1 MVIFEVKIRN
11 KTLLD
16 NLLEVWEGSVKA
28 THTFLSNEEIENIK
42 KYVPQA
48 LKNVT
53 HLIIAENENNIP
65 IAFMGIEDMRLEM
78 LFVKSNERGKGIGK
92 KILNYGIE
100 KYNVNELTVN
110 EQNSKVKGFYEYLG
124 FKVYKRSDTDEQG
137 NPYPILYMKI

>member
-1 MVIFEVKIRN
+1 M
-11 KTLLD
+11 LLK
-16 NLLEVWEGSVKA
+16 NLLELWEDSVKA

-65 IAFMGIEDMRLEM
+65 IAFMGIEDTKLEM
-78 LFVKSNERGKGIGK
+78 LFVKNNEWGKGIGREL
-92 KILNYGIE
+92 LNYGIE

-110 EQNSKVKGFYEYLG
+110 EQNPKARGFYEHLG
-124 FKVYKRSDTDEQG
+124 FKVYKRSDKDEQG
-137 NPYPILYMKI
+137 NSYPILYMKL